1 MPIAPELRARFY
13 GRDWRRYRARLIEI
27 RGPRCAACGR
37 DTPRYLNAAHTT
49 HDPATSSIKL
59 MCAACHARH
68 DAPRRIA
75 TVRRR
80 RAAAAGQMW
89 LMPEIE
95 YAASPAWA
103 IPHGYFEALQGELFA

>member
-13 GRDWRRYRARLIEI
+13 GRDWRRYRARLIAI
-27 RGPRCAACGR
+27 RGARCAACGR

-49 HDPATSSIKL
+49 HDPVTSSIKL
-59 MCAACHARH
+59 MCAGCHARH

-80 RAAAAGQMW
+80 RAARFGQLW
-89 LMPEIE
+89 LMPELE
-95 YAASPAWA
+95 YAAAPAWA
-103 IPHGYFEALQGELFA
+103 IPRAYFEALQERLF